1 MPDWMILPGW
11 LTIPA
16 WLEPKLLVLFLL
28 IGTVLFL
35 ARGRS
40 ESVTNAGRR
49 FTALLKHGKR

>member
-1 MPDWMILPGW
+1 MILPGW

-40 ESVTNAGRR
+40 ESVTNAERR
-49 FTALLKHGKR
+49 FEAMLKHGKQ